1 LPGPKVKSRLDRRL
15 SSAVRNGWFEAD
27 VAVVRALRFVCVG
40 VERAGVDGGRSAL
53 FSFMTRLKAG
63 ARRRPVASGLL
74 AAGDVFKSY
83 RGLPVLEGVTLAVR
97 PGEIVGLLGPNGA
110 GKTTLFNMLIGMTRP
125 DSGRVFMSGLDV
137 TRMPMYRRAR
147 LGLGYLPQET
157 SVFRNLTV
165 EGNIMSV
172 LDILALD
179 ASTRKA
185 RLEQLLSE
193 FSIAH
198 LSQKRAASLSGG
210 ERRRLEIARALA
222 ANPSFILLDEPFAG
236 IDPLSIADIHAL
248 VVNLKERGVGVL
260 VTDHNARETL
270 SLTDRAYILF
280 GGRILAHGSPDEI
293 VENADARRLYLGDR
307 FRI

>member
-1 LPGPKVKSRLDRRL
+1 M
-15 SSAVRNGWFEAD
+15 
-27 VAVVRALRFVCVG
+27 
-40 VERAGVDGGRSAL
+40 DGGRNAL
-53 FSFMTRLKAG
+53 FAFLTRLKSG

-74 AAGDVFKSY
+74 AAVDVYKSY
-83 RGLPVLEGVTLAVR
+83 NGRPVLSGVTVAVR

-125 DSGRVFMSGLDV
+125 DSGRVFLSGLDV
-137 TRMPMYRRAR
+137 TSMPMYRRAR
-147 LGLGYLPQET
+147 LGLGYLPQES

-165 EGNIMSV
+165 QGNILSV

-179 ASTRKA
+179 RAARET

-193 FSIAH
+193 FSIDH
-198 LSQKRAASLSGG
+198 LRHKKAASLSGG

-222 ANPSFILLDEPFAG
+222 AEPNFILLDEPFAG
-236 IDPLSIADIHAL
+236 IDPLAISDIHAL
-248 VVNLKERGVGVL
+248 IINLKARGVGVL

-270 SLTDRAYILF
+270 ALTDRTYILF
-280 GGRILAHGSPDEI
+280 AGQVLAHGGPNEI
-293 VENADARRLYLGDR
+293 VENPEARRHYLGDG

>member
-1 LPGPKVKSRLDRRL
+1 M
-15 SSAVRNGWFEAD
+15 
-27 VAVVRALRFVCVG
+27 
-40 VERAGVDGGRSAL
+40 